1 MKGGYREGREIKTD
15 GDGDGEGGGEVS
27 ARDERWK
34 EWGGRE
40 GGRGRDMEGVKM
52 RGRDRGRERGWRGRG
67 GKRQRGADNEF
78 RQKRSQD
85 I

>member
-40 GGRGRDMEGVKM
+40 LK
-52 RGRDRGRERGWRGRG
+52 
-67 GKRQRGADNEF
+67 
-78 RQKRSQD
+78 
-85 I
+85 

>member
-1 MKGGYREGREIKTD
+1 MKGGYGEGREIKTDGD

-40 GGRGRDMEGVKM
+40 LKWEGETEGGREAGGGEEE
-52 RGRDRGRERGWRGRG
+52 RDREGQTMNS
-67 GKRQRGADNEF
+67 GKKGARTF
-78 RQKRSQD
+78 KL
-85 I
+85 

>member
-1 MKGGYREGREIKTD
+1 MKGGHGEGREIKADGD

-40 GGRGRDMEGVKM
+40 LK
-52 RGRDRGRERGWRGRG
+52 
-67 GKRQRGADNEF
+67 
-78 RQKRSQD
+78 
-85 I
+85 

>member
-1 MKGGYREGREIKTD
+1 MKEKRETMKGGYGEGREIKASGD

-40 GGRGRDMEGVKM
+40 GGGEIW
-52 RGRDRGRERGWRGRG
+52 REL
-67 GKRQRGADNEF
+67 K
-78 RQKRSQD
+78 
-85 I
+85 

>member
-1 MKGGYREGREIKTD
+1 M
-15 GDGDGEGGGEVS
+15 
-27 ARDERWK
+27 ERM
-34 EWGGRE
+34 GRE

-52 RGRDRGRERGWRGRG
+52 RGRDRGRERGWRGKG